1 MVKLLKKL
9 YNDSKGYNMNRKSTF
24 IYLIGLFL
32 LSLISLNA
40 ETIIENNEDEETSM
54 YESSYTSIAQKDCRT
69 LESDNLGSI
78 QECESFAGMK
88 VTVIEG
94 DIRQSITLSRDD
106 KQYELNF
113 WNTVSYGFSSL
124 GLELEWRYLHNQF
137 DNPVG
142 IIVRLEVNEDEDD
155 SEKVTSY
162 LVVSKITEKEICV
175 VGKVA
180 PQKNQNE
187 AAREMVEQSNKMSCI
202 STLKLKLN

>member
-1 MVKLLKKL
+1 MNKKF
-9 YNDSKGYNMNRKSTF
+9 TF
-24 IYLIGLFL
+24 IYVISLFL
-32 LSLISLNA
+32 LGVLSAHANSNY
-40 ETIIENNEDEETSM
+40 ENSEEEKLSM
-54 YESSYTSIAQKDCRT
+54 YESSHTSIAQKDCRT

-94 DIRQSITLSRDD
+94 DIRQSITLARDD
-106 KQYELNF
+106 KKYELSF
-113 WNTVSYGFSSL
+113 WNTISYGFSSL

-142 IIVRLEVNEDEDD
+142 VIVRLDVNEDEED

-180 PQKNQNE
+180 PQSSQHE
-187 AAREMVEQSNKMSCI
+187 VARAMVEKADEMECI
-202 STLKLKLN
+202 SSLKLKIE